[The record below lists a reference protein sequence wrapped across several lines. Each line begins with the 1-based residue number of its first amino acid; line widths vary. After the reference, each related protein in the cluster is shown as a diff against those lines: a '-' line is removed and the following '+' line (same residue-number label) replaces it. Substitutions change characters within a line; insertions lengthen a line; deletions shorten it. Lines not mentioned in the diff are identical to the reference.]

1 MATLPIE
8 TAEVVTDTEMLN
20 ELSVR
25 KECVQVSEDSSLN
38 AEKGIGIVSITGKK
52 RKQSEEIVLDD
63 ENSIEVSTPQKRAC
77 RDSVINVE
85 HDHTYAVSS
94 PRRLKRKVNNL
105 LDQADNLKRRLKTS
119 QKKSHRLKRKVNS
132 LTSVVSE
139 LKKEKLVSSD
149 CASILE
155 TTFSGVPKE
164 LMKRLVT
171 QKKKKNPGAYPKEL
185 RSFAMTLK
193 FYSAKAYKYVRN
205 SFDLGLPHPSV
216 ISSWYNAMDGE
227 PGFTK
232 EALTALKAKVLAA
245 KRDGQKVVCA
255 LMLDEMSIRKHVQWD
270 GKKYRGFVDLGTDID
285 DDSLPEATEALVFMA
300 VSLNSNW
307 KVPCGYFLVN
317 GLTGEEKANLT
328 KDCLTKLH
336 EVGVKVVSFTC
347 DGPTTHQAMLKLLG
361 ARLSADNLQAYF
373 PHPCDNNEKI
383 YVFLDACHM
392 IKLV

>member
-1 MATLPIE
+1 MATL
-8 TAEVVTDTEMLN
+8 TG
-20 ELSVR
+20 LSVR

-38 AEKGIGIVSITGKK
+38 AEKDIGIVSITGKK
-52 RKQSEEIVLDD
+52 RKQSEEVVLED

-77 RDSVINVE
+77 RDSVTNVE
-85 HDHTYAVSS
+85 HYHTYAVSS
-94 PRRLKRKVNNL
+94 PRRLKRKVSNL
-105 LDQADNLKRRLKTS
+105 LDQADNLKRILKTS
-119 QKKSHRLKRKVNS
+119 QKRTHRLKRKVNS

-205 SFDLGLPHPSV
+205 SFDLGLPDPSV

-227 PGFTK
+227 PGFAK
-232 EALTALKAKVLAA
+232 EALTALKAKFLAA

-255 LMLDEMSIRKHVQWD
+255 VC
-270 GKKYRGFVDLGTDID
+270 TD
-285 DDSLPEATEALVFMA
+285 
-300 VSLNSNW
+300 
-307 KVPCGYFLVN
+307 
-317 GLTGEEKANLT
+317 
-328 KDCLTKLH
+328 
-336 EVGVKVVSFTC
+336 VG
-347 DGPTTHQAMLKLLG
+347 
-361 ARLSADNLQAYF
+361 
-373 PHPCDNNEKI
+373 
-383 YVFLDACHM
+383 
-392 IKLV
+392 

>member
-1 MATLPIE
+1 M
-8 TAEVVTDTEMLN
+8 VTDTEMLN

-139 LKKEKLVSSD
+139 LKKEKLVSGD
-149 CASILE
+149 CANILE

-185 RSFAMTLK
+185 TIVC
-193 FYSAKAYKYVRN
+193 Y
-205 SFDLGLPHPSV
+205 D
-216 ISSWYNAMDGE
+216 
-227 PGFTK
+227 
-232 EALTALKAKVLAA
+232 AKVLLCE
-245 KRDGQKVVCA
+245 G
-255 LMLDEMSIRKHVQWD
+255 I
-270 GKKYRGFVDLGTDID
+270 
-285 DDSLPEATEALVFMA
+285 
-300 VSLNSNW
+300 
-307 KVPCGYFLVN
+307 
-317 GLTGEEKANLT
+317 
-328 KDCLTKLH
+328 
-336 EVGVKVVSFTC
+336 
-347 DGPTTHQAMLKLLG
+347 
-361 ARLSADNLQAYF
+361 
-373 PHPCDNNEKI
+373 
-383 YVFLDACHM
+383 
-392 IKLV
+392 